1 MTTKL
6 SVRVARTGFAAL
18 LLAGVSSVA
27 MAQTPDAP
35 PPGAADA
42 RIAQLEAE
50 VQQLADEVQDLKRG
64 QAEQIQTIATVEKS
78 VPAAPSAIV
87 SIGNGKPTIAT
98 ADGKFSA
105 TLHGI
110 MQLDTADYNQRS
122 PGPTTTDFRRDGPA
136 IGASATNVDAAHARD
151 LKNGDVFR
159 RARVGIDGV
168 AFGDWDYRFIFD
180 FGGSGVENA
189 GQVYETWVQ
198 YSGLKPFHFRV
209 GAFSPS
215 IGLDDQAS
223 TNGMPF
229 LERAVSSD
237 IARGLAAGDTRTAA
251 EIWASSDHWLVS
263 GAVTGRTIGVVN
275 TGTIPGTLNAT
286 TGGIGTAQTYGDQ
299 LGFVGRVAGTPFYG
313 KDWLVHFGIHGS
325 YVDKPADTAGP
336 AITGVT
342 PAGVVAFSNTPEL
355 RVDGT
360 KLINTG
366 NIPARSAYTVGAEFA
381 AQKQNFLLQ
390 AEYDDFGVDRS
401 DGQANP
407 NFHGYYVSGTW
418 VITGEARKYN
428 TQTGAFDAPPV
439 AHPFSLSKGGWG
451 AWELGVRYSDMDLNY
466 HQGAA
471 GTYVPTTANSIIR
484 GGDEQNITAGLNW
497 YLNPVVR
504 FMFDYSHVKIDR
516 LSPGTNGV
524 SNNNN
529 TLWLLP
535 SGHYGQQI
543 GQTYDVFAVRSQVAF

>member
-1 MTTKL
+1 MTTR
-6 SVRVARTGFAAL
+6 STRARIARTGFVALLMAGAASAAL
-18 LLAGVSSVA
+18 
-27 MAQTPDAP
+27 AQTPEQS
-35 PPGAADA
+35 AADA

-64 QAEQIQTIATVEKS
+64 QAEQIKTIATVEKS
-78 VPAAPSAIV
+78 VPATPSAIV
-87 SIGNGKPTIAT
+87 SIGNGKPTIAS
-98 ADGKFSA
+98 ADGKFTAS
-105 TLHGI
+105 LHGI
-110 MQLDTADYNQRS
+110 MQLDTATYDQRS
-122 PGPTTTDFRRDGPA
+122 PGPTSSDFRRSGPA
-136 IGASATNVDAAHARD
+136 VGGSTSNVEAAHARD
-151 LKNGDVFR
+151 LKSGDLFR

-180 FGGSGVENA
+180 FGGSGVENT

-275 TGTIPGTLNAT
+275 TGTVT
-286 TGGIGTAQTYGDQ
+286 GTAQTYGDQ

-313 KDWLVHFGIHGS
+313 KDWLVHLGVHGS
-325 YVDKPADTAGP
+325 YVDKPADTGGP
-336 AITGVT
+336 LANGTT
-342 PAGVVAFSNTPEL
+342 AAGVLAFSNTPEL

-428 TQTGAFDAPPV
+428 TQTGAFDAPSV
-439 AHPFSLSKGGWG
+439 AHPFSLSKGGLG

-471 GTYVPTTANSIIR
+471 GTYVPTTANSVIR

-516 LSPGTNGV
+516 LSPGTSANNV
-524 SNNNN
+524 S
-529 TLWLLP
+529 TWLLP
-535 SGHYGQQI
+535 SGKPGAQI

>member
-1 MTTKL
+1 MTIKL
-6 SVRVARTGFAAL
+6 TSARIARTGFAAL

-27 MAQTPDAP
+27 MAQTPDAAP
-35 PPGAADA
+35 AASASDA

-64 QAEQIQTIATVEKS
+64 QAEQIKTIATVEKS
-78 VPAAPSAIV
+78 VPATPSAIV
-87 SIGNGKPTIAT
+87 SIGNGKPTIAS

-122 PGPTTTDFRRDGPA
+122 PGPTSTDFRRSGPA
-136 IGASATNVDAAHARD
+136 IGASTSNAEAAHARD
-151 LKNGDVFR
+151 LKNGDIFR

-180 FGGSGVENA
+180 FGGSGVENT

-275 TGTIPGTLNAT
+275 TGTVT
-286 TGGIGTAQTYGDQ
+286 GTAQTFGDQ

-313 KDWLVHFGIHGS
+313 KDWLVHFGVHGS
-325 YVDKPADTAGP
+325 
-336 AITGVT
+336 
-342 PAGVVAFSNTPEL
+342 
-355 RVDGT
+355 
-360 KLINTG
+360 
-366 NIPARSAYTVGAEFA
+366 
-381 AQKQNFLLQ
+381 
-390 AEYDDFGVDRS
+390 
-401 DGQANP
+401 
-407 NFHGYYVSGTW
+407 
-418 VITGEARKYN
+418 
-428 TQTGAFDAPPV
+428 
-439 AHPFSLSKGGWG
+439 
-451 AWELGVRYSDMDLNY
+451 
-466 HQGAA
+466 
-471 GTYVPTTANSIIR
+471 
-484 GGDEQNITAGLNW
+484 
-497 YLNPVVR
+497 
-504 FMFDYSHVKIDR
+504 
-516 LSPGTNGV
+516 
-524 SNNNN
+524 
-529 TLWLLP
+529 
-535 SGHYGQQI
+535 
-543 GQTYDVFAVRSQVAF
+543 